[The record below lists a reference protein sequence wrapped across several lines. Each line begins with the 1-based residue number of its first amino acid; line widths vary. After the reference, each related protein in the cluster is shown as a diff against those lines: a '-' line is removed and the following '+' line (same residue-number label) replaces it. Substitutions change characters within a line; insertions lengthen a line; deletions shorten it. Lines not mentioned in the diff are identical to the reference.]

1 MSWLNRFFKL
11 DELGTNVRTE
21 LVAGIT
27 TFMTM
32 AYIVFVNPAILS
44 AGGVPFEGA
53 VVATCIA
60 SGLITI
66 LMGLFTNYPLAL
78 ACGMG
83 LNAMV
88 SYTVVLSMGETWQV
102 GMGVVVVEGILVLI
116 LSMTNLRTI
125 IMEAI
130 PQSLKYAIGVAIGVF
145 IALIGLKDA
154 GIIVFD
160 QATLL
165 KLGNLTSEATLL
177 ALLGL
182 LITAVLVALRIPGA
196 LLIGILATAVIG
208 AFWPFHIVQRPETVF
223 ALPRDFSTMF
233 RFDVMGALKIA
244 LIPVIFAFFMTDFFD
259 TMGTAIGIGKQAGF
273 LDARGRIPR
282 LKQLLVVDSL
292 GAVSGGVLGCSSV
305 TSYIESAAGVS
316 SGGRS
321 GLTAVITGLLFFVA
335 LFFTPI
341 IAIVGGGHKVMQEFA
356 ITGQQVLSGN
366 GSVLIEQ
373 LGLEGCKVLKP
384 GYLYPITAPAL
395 IIVGFL
401 MFKVITEINFANIEE
416 GLPAF
421 LVILVMP
428 LTLNISYGIG
438 FGFISFS
445 LIKVLI
451 GKGRDVHPLMYIV
464 SLLFALCFIS
474 PWLTKVIAG
483 A

>member
-1 MSWLNRFFKL
+1 MNLLNRYFRL
-11 DELGTNVRTE
+11 EELGTNVRTE
-21 LVAGIT
+21 VIAGIT

-88 SYTVVLSMGETWQV
+88 SYTIVLSMGETWQV
-102 GMGVVVVEGILVLI
+102 GMGVIVVEGLLVLI

-130 PQSLKYAIGVAIGVF
+130 PQSLKYAIGVAIGLF

-165 KLGNLTSEATLL
+165 KLGDLTSGATLL
-177 ALLGL
+177 ALVGL
-182 LITAVLVALRIPGA
+182 LITAVLVALRVPGA
-196 LLIGILATAVIG
+196 LLIGILATAVIA
-208 AFWPFHIVQRPETVF
+208 AFPPFHIVERPESIF

-233 RFDVMGALKIA
+233 RFDAIGALKIA

-273 LDARGRIPR
+273 LDSRGNIPR

-292 GAVSGGVLGCSSV
+292 GAVTGGVLGCSSV

-321 GLTAVITGLLFFVA
+321 GLTVVVTGLLFFVA

-341 IAIVGGGHKVMQEFA
+341 IAIVGGGYEVMQEFVIA
-356 ITGQQVLSGN
+356 GERVLSAN
-366 GSVLIEQ
+366 GKVLIEQ
-373 LGLEGCKVLKP
+373 LGAGGCKILKP

-401 MFKVITEINFANIEE
+401 MFKVITEINFAKIEE

-445 LIKVLI
+445 LIKLLI
-451 GKGRDVHPLMYIV
+451 GKGREVHPLMYVV

-474 PWLTKVIAG
+474 PWLTKIVAG
-483 A
+483 T